1 MLSKRSIFRGPVF
14 DDKGNKRRIRRR
26 PDQLEGEKHHVC
38 PYQDCE
44 KSYTSKCSLY
54 LHIKRNHGEN
64 EALKEGKTAPVRI
77 NSKVKKGVNIYKV
90 FKAGD
95 VSKYES
101 KSSTENASDIESVS
115 DLLEENKTLSNEF
128 IADEIKSRDH
138 NDISAQKDTK
148 IQGKLDKAD
157 ILTTCETQNTK
168 IPIDAELPA
177 GRVQITLIQDAQHQI
192 FTWEQDDSRKCS
204 LESCNIPDPIERFA
218 EEQEYIV
225 GIDFNDA
232 TMSVEHDYQSIC
244 DSFSLADASESDICG
259 QMGKADE
266 EIDCFGFY
274 DLHSKEVYENNHVE
288 DYELEM
294 DLTEMYMY
302 QPGKAMKI

>member
-1 MLSKRSIFRGPVF
+1 VLSKRSIFRGPVF
-14 DDKGNKRRIRRR
+14 DGKGNKRRIRRR

-64 EALKEGKTAPVRI
+64 EILKEGRTAPVRI
-77 NSKVKKGVNIYKV
+77 NSKVKKGVDIYKV
-90 FKAGD
+90 FKASD

-101 KSSTENASDIESVS
+101 KSQTENASDIGSVS
-115 DLLEENKTLSNEF
+115 ELLEENKTPSNEV
-128 IADEIKSRDH
+128 IADELIERDH
-138 NDISAQKDTK
+138 NDNTAKKDTK
-148 IQGKLDKAD
+148 PQGKLDKAD
-157 ILTTCETQNTK
+157 VLTTCETQKTK

-177 GRVQITLIQDAQHQI
+177 GRVQITLIQDAQYQI
-192 FTWEQDDSRKCS
+192 FTWEQDESRKHS
-204 LESCNIPDPIERFA
+204 LESCNIPDPIAIFA
-218 EEQEYIV
+218 EEPELL

-232 TMSVEHDYQSIC
+232 NMSVEQDYQSIGE
-244 DSFSLADASESDICG
+244 SFSLADASESDICG

-266 EIDCFGFY
+266 DIDCFGFY
-274 DLHSKEVYENNHVE
+274 NMHSNKEVYENEHVE

-294 DLTEMYMY
+294 DLTEMYG
-302 QPGKAMKI
+302 PGKAMKI